1 MSHEPLPFFQQSS
14 FWVTCTRFYA
24 RSQPFSEG
32 FRGKLGCGKR
42 SLSRSLS
49 LSLLGLSDVPSSLS
63 TVVAFSMTHPSPQ
76 LSSPLQ
82 GKAPGIYK
90 ACTVAGCE
98 RGHEIELPRT
108 RPAFTGRACRWNT
121 GHSVKSEF
129 QIHLTEHPGASVLVL
144 PNLAALLA
152 TTSGWPPRAVESAF
166 QSPGSLFCES
176 SPSTRL
182 TIVPPSNTTLKKT
195 LAYT

>member
-1 MSHEPLPFFQQSS
+1 MSPSLFSSKVPFESLAPGFMQGLSLS
-14 FWVTCTRFYA
+14 VKGLEESLGVVSA
-24 RSQPFSEG
+24 RS
-32 FRGKLGCGKR
+32 LA
-42 SLSRSLS
+42 LS

-182 TIVPPSNTTLKKT
+182 TIVPPSNTTLKN
-195 LAYT
+195 L